1 MMTLFTWAAEKTR
14 TEKARALR
22 LAPHGQVRR
31 LRWAFVWATAEALK
45 VEK

>member
-1 MMTLFTWAAEKTR
+1 MTLFTWAAEKTR
-14 TEKARALR
+14 SEKARALR

-31 LRWAFVWATAEALK
+31 RHRAFVWATAEALK

>member
-1 MMTLFTWAAEKTR
+1 MTDLFTWAAEKTR
-14 TEKARALR
+14 CEKARALR

-31 LRWAFVWATAEALK
+31 CLRAFVWATAEALK